1 MDEQKLRGLLAMEE
15 GPKLDFKAELHLS
28 TEGAKKELVKDV
40 IAMANTRGGRGYILF
55 GVEDKTRKL
64 LGLRRNSP
72 QEERIQ
78 QIVYSR
84 SNPPVP
90 IQVEMEQVDG
100 CNVLVLTV
108 FRSQHRP
115 HQMLQTG
122 AFYIRRGSTTD
133 VARRDELAGML
144 QENGLFTFETVPVT
158 SADTDELEADRLAAY
173 VGKLPAEAQR
183 PSETL
188 LEALGFLAE
197 HGNGHLVP
205 TIGGLLL
212 FGRHPEVHFPQ
223 HHIRITCGEWV
234 EVVHGCIPR
243 MLDDALRIAG
253 RMIGDS
259 RWPLEALE
267 EALANALAHRDYLDW
282 GRGIEVNISEKHVEV
297 TNPGAMR
304 DGNGMVRRWDRND
317 ATRRNPWLYQ
327 RLLGMDVM
335 NRFHRTRM
343 GAKRIMQE
351 LERYGPVQFI
361 NLGDRNLFK
370 VVMPGPGGKMD
381 ADTP

>member
-1 MDEQKLRGLLAMEE
+1 MDEQKLRQLLAMEE

-28 TEGAKKELVKDV
+28 TESAKKELVKDV
-40 IAMANTRGGRGYILF
+40 IALANTRGGRGYILF

-64 LGLRRNSP
+64 LGLAKSVP

-90 IQVEMEQVDG
+90 IQVEMEQIDDK
-100 CNVLVLTV
+100 NLLVLTV

-122 AFYIRRGSTTD
+122 AFYVRRGSTTD

-144 QENGLFTFETVPVT
+144 QENGLLTFETVPVT
-158 SADTDELEADRLAAY
+158 GSGPDDLEAERLATY
-173 VGKLPAEAQR
+173 VGSLPEEAQK

-188 LEALGFLAE
+188 LEALGFLAD

-205 TIGGLLL
+205 TVGGLLL
-212 FGRHPEVHFPQ
+212 FGKHPEVFFPQ
-223 HHIRITCGEWV
+223 HHIRIVCGEWV
-234 EVVHGCIPR
+234 ELVHGCIPK
-243 MLDDALRIAG
+243 MLDDALRIAA

-259 RWPLEALE
+259 QWPLEALE

-282 GRGIEVNISEKHVEV
+282 GRGIEILISAKHVEV

-327 RLLGMDVM
+327 RLLGVDAM

-343 GAKRIMQE
+343 GARRIMQE

-370 VVMPGPGGKMD
+370 VVMPGPGNLMGER
-381 ADTP
+381 

>member
-1 MDEQKLRGLLAMEE
+1 MDGQKLRQLLAMEE

-28 TEGAKKELVKDV
+28 TESEKKELVKDV
-40 IAMANTRGGRGYILF
+40 IAIANSRGGRGYILF
-55 GVEDKTRKL
+55 GVEDKSRRL
-64 LGLRRNSP
+64 LGLEEP
-72 QEERIQ
+72 LLQEERIQ
-78 QIVYSR
+78 QIIYNR

-90 IQVEMEQVDG
+90 VQVELESLDG
-100 CNVLVLTV
+100 FPLLVLTV
-108 FRSQHRP
+108 FKSQHRP

-122 AFYIRRGSTTD
+122 AFYLRRGSTTD
-133 VARRDELAGML
+133 FARRDELAGML
-144 QENGLFTFETVPVT
+144 QENGLLTFETVPVMGAEPDDLQ
-158 SADTDELEADRLAAY
+158 ADLLAAY
-173 VGKLPAEAQR
+173 VGAMPENARR

-197 HGNGHLVP
+197 RGNGHLVP
-205 TIGGLLL
+205 TVGGLLL
-212 FGRHPEVHFPQ
+212 FGRNPEVFFPQ

-234 EVVHGCIPR
+234 EVVHGCIPQ
-243 MLDDALRIAG
+243 MLDEALRISG

-259 RWPLEALE
+259 RWPMEALE
-267 EALANALAHRDYLDW
+267 EALANALAHRDYLDL
-282 GRGIEVNISEKHVEV
+282 GRGIEIDITAKNIEV

-317 ATRRNPWLYQ
+317 TTRRNPWLYQ
-327 RLLGMDVM
+327 RLLGVDAM

-351 LERYGPVQFI
+351 LEQYGPVRFI

-370 VVMPGPGGKMD
+370 VVMPGPGI
-381 ADTP
+381 

>member
-1 MDEQKLRGLLAMEE
+1 MEAQKLRQLLAMEE
-15 GPKLDFKAELHLS
+15 GPKLDFKAELHLA
-28 TEGAKKELVKDV
+28 TESEKKELVKDV
-40 IAMANTRGGRGYILF
+40 IAIANTRGGRGYILF
-55 GVEDKTRKL
+55 GVEDKSRRL
-64 LGLRRNSP
+64 LGLSEP
-72 QEERIQ
+72 MLQEERIQ
-78 QIVYSR
+78 QIIYNR

-90 IQVEMEQVDG
+90 VQVEQECLDG
-100 CNVLVLTV
+100 FPLLVLTV
-108 FRSQHRP
+108 FKSQHRP

-122 AFYIRRGSTTD
+122 AFYVRRGSTTD

-144 QENGLFTFETVPVT
+144 QENGLLTFETVPVMG
-158 SADTDELEADRLAAY
+158 AEPEDLEADLLAAY
-173 VGKLPAEAQR
+173 VGTMPESAKR

-197 HGNGHLVP
+197 RGNGHLVP
-205 TIGGLLL
+205 TVGGLLL
-212 FGRHPEVHFPQ
+212 FGRNPETFFPQ

-243 MLDDALRIAG
+243 MLDEALRISS

-259 RWPLEALE
+259 HWPMEALE

-282 GRGIEVNISEKHVEV
+282 GRGIEIDITAKNIEV

-317 ATRRNPWLYQ
+317 TTRRNPWLYQ
-327 RLLGMDVM
+327 RLLGMDAM

-351 LERYGPVQFI
+351 LEHYGPVRFI

-370 VVMPGPGGKMD
+370 VVMPGPGK
-381 ADTP
+381 

>member
-1 MDEQKLRGLLAMEE
+1 MDGQKLRQLLAMEE

-28 TEGAKKELVKDV
+28 TESEKKELVKDV

-55 GVEDKTRKL
+55 GVEDKSRRL
-64 LGLRRNSP
+64 LGLEEP
-72 QEERIQ
+72 LLQEERIQ
-78 QIVYSR
+78 QIIYNR

-90 IQVEMEQVDG
+90 VQVEQESLDG
-100 CNVLVLTV
+100 FRLLVITV
-108 FRSQHRP
+108 FKSQHRP

-122 AFYIRRGSTTD
+122 AFYLRRGSTTD
-133 VARRDELAGML
+133 FARRDELAGML
-144 QENGLFTFETVPVT
+144 QENGLLTFETVPVMGAEPDDLQ
-158 SADTDELEADRLAAY
+158 ADLLAAY
-173 VGKLPAEAQR
+173 VGAMPENTRR

-197 HGNGHLVP
+197 RGNGHLVP
-205 TIGGLLL
+205 TVGGLLL
-212 FGRHPEVHFPQ
+212 FGRNPEVFFPQ

-243 MLDDALRIAG
+243 MLDEALRISG

-259 RWPLEALE
+259 RWPMEALE

-282 GRGIEVNISEKHVEV
+282 GRGIEIDITAKNIEV

-317 ATRRNPWLYQ
+317 TTRRNPWLYQ
-327 RLLGMDVM
+327 RLLGVDAM

-351 LERYGPVQFI
+351 LDQYGPVRFI

-370 VVMPGPGGKMD
+370 VVMPGPGN
-381 ADTP
+381 

>member
-1 MDEQKLRGLLAMEE
+1 MDGQKLRQLLAMEE

-28 TEGAKKELVKDV
+28 TESEKKELVKDV
-40 IAMANTRGGRGYILF
+40 IAIANSRGGRGYILF
-55 GVEDKTRKL
+55 GVEDKSRRL
-64 LGLRRNSP
+64 LGLEEP
-72 QEERIQ
+72 LLQEERIQ
-78 QIVYSR
+78 QIIYNR

-90 IQVEMEQVDG
+90 VQVELESLDG
-100 CNVLVLTV
+100 FPLLVLTV
-108 FRSQHRP
+108 FKSQHRP

-122 AFYIRRGSTTD
+122 AFYLRRGSTTD
-133 VARRDELAGML
+133 FARRDELAGML
-144 QENGLFTFETVPVT
+144 QENGLLTFETVPVMGAEPDDLQ
-158 SADTDELEADRLAAY
+158 ADLLAAY
-173 VGKLPAEAQR
+173 VGAMPENARR

-197 HGNGHLVP
+197 RGNGHLV
-205 TIGGLLL
+205 TTVGGLLL
-212 FGRHPEVHFPQ
+212 FGRNPEVFFPQ

-234 EVVHGCIPR
+234 EVVHGCIPQ
-243 MLDDALRIAG
+243 MLDEALRISG

-259 RWPLEALE
+259 RWPMEALE
-267 EALANALAHRDYLDW
+267 EALANALAHRDYLDL
-282 GRGIEVNISEKHVEV
+282 GRGIEIDITAKNIEV

-317 ATRRNPWLYQ
+317 TTRRNPWLYQ
-327 RLLGMDVM
+327 RLLGVDAM

-351 LERYGPVQFI
+351 LEQYGPVRFI

-370 VVMPGPGGKMD
+370 VVMPGPGI
-381 ADTP
+381 